1 MLSDFNKVAQTMR
14 FIIYIALALSL
25 VACGP
30 AGDEI
35 DPTADW
41 SVEKFYLEARTEL
54 DNGNYLTAI
63 EYYETLESRYPFGKY
78 ATQAQIDVA
87 YAYYRF
93 NEPDSAITAID
104 RFIKLHP
111 RDPSVDYAYY
121 LKGLVNFERG
131 GTVLDVLSERDLS
144 EFDRNLLLNAYN
156 DFKLLLQRFPDSK
169 YVEDSSKRMVYLR
182 NELARAD
189 FRTASYYASRDAWVA
204 VANRTKY
211 ILQNYQG
218 SSVIRKT
225 LELQLKAYQSL
236 ELDELARDTQRI
248 IDLNYN
254 QDS

>member
-1 MLSDFNKVAQTMR
+1 MR
-14 FIIYIALALSL
+14 FIIYVLLVLSL

-30 AGDEI
+30 AKEEL
-35 DPTADW
+35 DPTAEW
-41 SVEKFYLEARTEL
+41 SAERFYLEARAEL
-54 DNGNYLTAI
+54 DSGNYLTAI

-87 YAYYRF
+87 YAYYKF
-93 NEPDSAITAID
+93 DEPDSAVTAID

-111 RDPSVDYAYY
+111 RDPAVDYAYY

-131 GTVLDVLSERDLS
+131 GTILDVLSERDPS
-144 EFDRNLLLNAYN
+144 EFDKNLLLTSYN
-156 DFKLLLQRFPDSK
+156 DFRLLVQRFPDSK
-169 YVEDSSKRMVYLR
+169 YVEDASKRMIYLR

-189 FRTASYYASRDAWVA
+189 FSVARYYASRDAWVA
-204 VANRTKY
+204 VANRTKF

-218 SSVIRKT
+218 TSVIRPT
-225 LELQLKAYQSL
+225 LELQLKAYQAL
-236 ELDELARDTQRI
+236 EMDELARDTRRI

>member
-1 MLSDFNKVAQTMR
+1 MR
-14 FIIYIALALSL
+14 FIIYTILALSL

-30 AGDEI
+30 AKEDI
-35 DPTADW
+35 DPTAEW
-41 SVEKFYLEARTEL
+41 SAERFYLEARAEL
-54 DNGNYLTAI
+54 SNGNYLTAI
-63 EYYETLESRYPFGKY
+63 EYYETLESRYPFGRY

-87 YAYYRF
+87 YAYYKF

-111 RDPSVDYAYY
+111 RDPAVDYAYY

-131 GTVLDVLSERDLS
+131 GTILDVLSQRDLS
-144 EFDRNLLLNAYN
+144 EFDKNIMLTAYN
-156 DFKLLLQRFPDSK
+156 NLKLLVQRFPDSK
-169 YVEDSSKRMVYLR
+169 YAEDSGRRMIFLR
-182 NELARAD
+182 DELARAD
-189 FRTASYYASRDAWVA
+189 YRVASYYASRDAWIA

-218 SSVIRKT
+218 ASVIKST
-225 LELQLKAYQSL
+225 LELQLKAYQKL
-236 ELDELARDTQRI
+236 EMDELARDTQRI